1 MRSYM
6 KVCKIFPTLTIVAG
20 TLAGCKSIGA
30 RQKTIAEVR
39 LTVTY
44 ISQNPMC
51 VMEDGKMP
59 QPATKSDTV
68 IARKHEKTGD
78 FLIEKVSA
86 DSISGNGQATKPS
99 DSYISSFTS

>member
-1 MRSYM
+1 
-6 KVCKIFPTLTIVAG
+6 
-20 TLAGCKSIGA
+20 
-30 RQKTIAEVR
+30 
-39 LTVTY
+39 
-44 ISQNPMC
+44 
-51 VMEDGKMP
+51 MEDGKMP

-68 IARKHEKTGD
+68 IARKYEKTGD

>member
-6 KVCKIFPTLTIVAG
+6 KVCKILPMLTILAG
-20 TLAGCKSIGA
+20 ILAGCKSIGA

-59 QPATKSDTV
+59 QPATKSDSV

-78 FLIEKVSA
+78 FLVEKVSS

>member
-6 KVCKIFPTLTIVAG
+6 KVCKIFPTLTILAG

-59 QPATKSDTV
+59 LPATKSDTV

-78 FLIEKVSA
+78 FLVEKVSA
-86 DSISGNGQATKPS
+86 DSISVNGQATKPN